1 MRQTQITHTCTH
13 NKYTSLLEEAVLQ
26 VHEPLLGGLPGGPEV
41 LHEICGIGVRVCI
54 QVWVVLHEPI
64 VEDTLVRVEGQ
75 GELAVDDLQLPLGGL
90 LPGLQE
96 LVVHVGPP
104 QAGLL
109 PEEGVHQGL
118 GVQGGCTCS
127 SHGTKRPTKDWLVP
141 RGTSLGVKGHP
152 QCCTCAHVNIDNCN
166 MPIPAPTI
174 TSCKQDH

>member
-1 MRQTQITHTCTH
+1 MCQTQITHTCTH

-90 LPGLQE
+90 LLGLQE

-118 GVQGGCTCS
+118 GS
-127 SHGTKRPTKDWLVP
+127 KEAALAAAMAPRDPPGTDWYQEEQAWVS
-141 RGTSLGVKGHP
+141 RATHNA
-152 QCCTCAHVNIDNCN
+152 AHVH
-166 MPIPAPTI
+166 M
-174 TSCKQDH
+174 

>member
-1 MRQTQITHTCTH
+1 MCQTPITHTCTH

-127 SHGTKRPTKDWLVP
+127 SHGAKRPTRD
-141 RGTSLGVKGHP
+141 
-152 QCCTCAHVNIDNCN
+152 
-166 MPIPAPTI
+166 
-174 TSCKQDH
+174 